1 MAFFDN
7 ALYLSNAQAITTSAA
22 STVVYDVTG
31 AGVGN
36 APAMTF
42 GTSSND
48 VGADIGVGQGAAEP
62 GVLFTVTTNGTG
74 TGTVTFEIQAAPNSS
89 NNEGTYVA
97 LSRSK
102 AYVGTDLDVGDQ
114 IWLPIPP
121 FALIEPGMTV
131 PRFYRAYYTQTGD
144 GAVSASAQIMLNPP
158 LGYISTQYGG
168 NFIAV

>member
-1 MAFFDN
+1 MAFLDN
-7 ALYLSNAQAITTSAA
+7 TLLLSNAQAITTTAA
-22 STVVYDVTG
+22 STVIYDVTG
-31 AGVGN
+31 AGSGN

-74 TGTVTFEIQAAPNSS
+74 TGTITFQIQAAPNSANS
-89 NNEGTYVA
+89 PGSYVT
-97 LSRSK
+97 LSSS
-102 AYVGTDLDVGDQ
+102 AAFVGTDLDVGDQ

-131 PRFYRAYYTQTGD
+131 PRFYRANYVQTGD
-144 GAVSASAQIMLNPP
+144 GAVSVTAAILMNPP

-168 NFIAV
+168 NFVAA